1 MELNLNF
8 GDEDLREKS
17 NKEKS
22 STTQEETPSYA
33 PKRCEP
39 KASVL

>member
-8 GDEDLREKS
+8 GDDDLREKS
-17 NKEKS
+17 TKEEG
-22 STTQEETPSYA
+22 STTQEETPAYA